1 MPRHTIN
8 INDEDYYR
16 LQEICRRN
24 FRKQSMQVRKWMTE
38 EERQLGINNK
48 FTKESL
54 TDDDLHNA
62 DHDGY

>member
-16 LQEICRRN
+16 LQKICRRN

-48 FTKESL
+48 FTKESE
-54 TDDDLHNA
+54 
-62 DHDGY
+62 Y

>member
-16 LQEICRRN
+16 LQRICRRN
-24 FRKQSMQVRKWMTE
+24 FRKPVQQVRKWMTE

-48 FTKESL
+48 FTRESE
-54 TDDDLHNA
+54 
-62 DHDGY
+62 Y